1 MSAWLQVVLFALGAR
16 LGFDC
21 DAARARLGSTPLDDG
36 SVFRGLRPLFGPRFR
51 WADSAPVPGSL
62 LSDGSGWAPG
72 GRLDPPSAGGF
83 SGGVGGRRF
92 REACG
97 GLGCVSMAAPFF
109 AASRPLPDASPRPHP
124 PAARAG
130 VFGQVKVSEMVKGA
144 FRFGKRKFSEMVRPT
159 GRAPTPAPPT
169 VRTSYR

>member
-62 LSDGSGWAPG
+62 LSDGSGWAPKG

-130 VFGQVKVSEMVKGA
+130 LDARLQPERVRHPSGAASVLEGFGYRERGRNGRED
-144 FRFGKRKFSEMVRPT
+144 RFNRL
-159 GRAPTPAPPT
+159 AA
-169 VRTSYR
+169 

>member
-1 MSAWLQVVLFALGAR
+1 MVLFALGAR

-72 GRLDPPSAGGF
+72 GGVSIRRARAVSAEALAA
-83 SGGVGGRRF
+83 VVF

-109 AASRPLPDASPRPHP
+109 AACRPLPDASPRPHP

-130 VFGQVKVSEMVKGA
+130 LDARLQPERVRHPSGAASVLEGFGYRERG
-144 FRFGKRKFSEMVRPT
+144 RN
-159 GRAPTPAPPT
+159 GRADRFNRLAA
-169 VRTSYR
+169 